1 MSTKNK
7 IKNLLVFAH
16 PDDDLLGAGG
26 YIAKYSKNQL
36 FKIIFI
42 GEGSSSRFK
51 NNELKKINT
60 NIEKRKKMALNA
72 LKLLGVNDVVF
83 YPMICGKFDDIPI
96 LDIVKIIER
105 EIISFKPNNIF
116 THDRND
122 LNQDHKIVH
131 DATMI
136 ATRPGINTLS
146 INKVFSCEI
155 LSSSNLNYYQSFNP
169 NFFEFLNKHHIQKKI
184 KSFNCYFTEQQKGN
198 LSRNKR
204 GILNLAIYRGM
215 QCNSEFAEAYKVVKI
230 YSK

>member
-1 MSTKNK
+1 MLKNNK

-16 PDDDLLGAGG
+16 PDDDILGAGG

-51 NNELKKINT
+51 NSEVKEINN
-60 NIEKRKKMALNA
+60 NIKKRKRMALNA
-72 LKLLGVNDVVF
+72 LKLLGVNEVVF
-83 YPMICGKFDDIPI
+83 YPLICGKFDTTPI

-105 EIISFKPNNIF
+105 EIKAFKPNNVF
-116 THDRND
+116 THDRYD
-122 LNQDHKIVH
+122 LNQDHKIVY

-146 INKVFSCEI
+146 INKILSCEI
-155 LSSSNLNYYQSFNP
+155 LSSSNLNYYQGFNP
-169 NFFEFLNKHHIQKKI
+169 NFFESLNKNHIQKKI

-198 LSRNKR
+198 LPRNKR

-230 YSK
+230 YNK